1 MLRIQWPV
9 VILLLQVEPE
19 PTRKALLGLKQEEKM
34 IPETGRS
41 GRNSK
46 KKGNGL
52 RYSWSSRDRQ

>member
-46 KKGNGL
+46 KKGNG
-52 RYSWSSRDRQ
+52 